1 MSWIKKNIYKNAI
14 IASVVAISFA
24 GCGATKIDEK
34 DVAFP
39 KQDPKV
45 KMTNYS
51 QALKDLGL
59 MTEIYDSAE
68 LRIQSNPIGDQTGSS
83 GATGGEIPRDIT
95 EMIKSALNSIGGQV
109 VYIPYDPAFIQN
121 QMTTGY
127 SDFQNKLIPEVVIT
141 GGITEFDRGLRTEG
155 DGTSFGASVDVVSAP
170 KIASAGL
177 GSSVGG
183 NYDDIEKSGLSR
195 ITLDFNLINF
205 QTMSGV
211 SRMNTVN
218 TIEVHKRMK
227 DKSLG
232 VNILGISFGSK
243 GSLKRVQGRHHA
255 VRTLVE
261 ISMMQMVGRYMT
273 LPYWRLLGNGAVVDD
288 VVKKSFIKSFYTWP
302 AQTKNIAAQQWLYIH
317 GFDVYET
324 GQLDAKTKA
333 ALEKFDPNF
342 KGSITS
348 NVAWKLYSSLPMTE
362 QAYSRRM
369 KLKSGAAN
377 PPWQQKSTNTV
388 KKVKKKVLKKKP
400 VAKKVQQKTVTQE
413 VAKKK
418 TEVAKKVNNQPKTVK
433 TKVIKSKPVV
443 GRILND
449 EDW

>member
-1 MSWIKKNIYKNAI
+1 MSCTSKNVFLNAT
-14 IASVVAISFA
+14 IAFIAAISFA
-24 GCGATKIDEK
+24 GCEATKIDEK

-39 KQDPKV
+39 KQSPKA

-51 QALKDLGL
+51 EALKNLGL

-205 QTMSGV
+205 TTMSGV

-232 VNILGISFGSK
+232 INILGISFGSK
-243 GSLKRVQGRHHA
+243 GTLKRVQGRHHA

-273 LPYWRLLGNGAVVDD
+273 LPYWRLLGGDAIVDD

-302 AQTKNIAAQQWLYIH
+302 MQTRNIAAQQWLYIH
-317 GFDVYET
+317 GYDVYET
-324 GQLDAKTKA
+324 GQLDTKTKA
-333 ALEKFDPNF
+333 ALEKFDPSF
-342 KGSITS
+342 TGGITS
-348 NVAWKLYSSLPMTE
+348 NVAWKLYSSLPLTE
-362 QAYSRRM
+362 KAYSRRM

-377 PPWQQKSTNTV
+377 PPWQQTTY
-388 KKVKKKVLKKKP
+388 KKVKKAKKP
-400 VAKKVQQKTVTQE
+400 KKARKKVVAQKAKK
-413 VAKKK
+413 A
-418 TEVAKKVNNQPKTVK
+418 K
-433 TKVIKSKPVV
+433 TKATATKAHGTKKINRPKPAKSKPVV
-443 GRILND
+443 GRILS
-449 EDW
+449 EDDW